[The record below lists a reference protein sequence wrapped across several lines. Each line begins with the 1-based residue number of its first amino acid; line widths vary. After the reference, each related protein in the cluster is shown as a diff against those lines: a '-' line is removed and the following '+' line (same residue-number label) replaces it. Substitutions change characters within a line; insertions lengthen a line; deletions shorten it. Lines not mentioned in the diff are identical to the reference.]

1 MTFGITFRIRKEN
14 DNTSY
19 VPDDTIDRYHQ
30 GALYVRSI
38 YKIKPVSSSG
48 TSSLVTSDL
57 RTTRDSFSF
66 SSLPR

>member
-1 MTFGITFRIRKEN
+1 MTFGVSFRICKEN

-38 YKIKPVSSSG
+38 YKIKPVFIEDTKDILSEHRPH
-48 TSSLVTSDL
+48 L
-57 RTTRDSFSF
+57 RG
-66 SSLPR
+66 